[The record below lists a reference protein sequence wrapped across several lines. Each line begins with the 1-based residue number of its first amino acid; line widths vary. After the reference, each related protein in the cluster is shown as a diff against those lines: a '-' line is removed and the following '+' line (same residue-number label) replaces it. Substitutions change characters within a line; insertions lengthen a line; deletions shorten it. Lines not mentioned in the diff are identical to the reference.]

1 MHLKRCILYINRPYY
16 SCLSSLHY
24 NGSAYLFEF
33 IFSTNHYF
41 CSYPFVVDVFNGEKN
56 SLSIR
61 RKYRTVYTCN
71 FDLILYPF
79 DVQTCEMHLR
89 ITSASKDLLTFDH
102 LNSSVFFIPNPL
114 LLEYEVEFENHI
126 PYSLLFCLVSI
137 NIISVILRP

>member
-1 MHLKRCILYINRPYY
+1 M
-16 SCLSSLHY
+16 
-24 NGSAYLFEF
+24 FEF